1 MAESHSFCPGHLS
14 LMDMRRLRIASVTA
28 LEWEASSCHIGGS
41 LGLTARDLADV
52 RRLLLALMRF
62 LPPCVCVCVVFE
74 WMYMYL
80 YKCVCMYVSDCTCM
94 CEDC

>member
-62 LPPCVCVCVVFE
+62 LPPCVCVWC
-74 WMYMYL
+74 L
-80 YKCVCMYVSDCTCM
+80 SGCTCTYINVFACM
-94 CEDC
+94 